1 MIEHPLQ
8 SFLHLRR
15 SRLDI
20 LRIWSGGV
28 SRHVDLGLTAARICI
43 LCDSA
48 GWEMANKIEMAFLDS
63 GCKESTCVSIG
74 SCAAQ
79 TKQASLGRCLIR
91 RRT

>member
-28 SRHVDLGLTAARICI
+28 SRQVDLGLTAARICI
-43 LCDSA
+43 SGDSA
-48 GWEMANKIEMAFLDS
+48 AWKMANQIEWECLDS
-63 GCKESTCVSIG
+63 GCKIVHI
-74 SCAAQ
+74 AY
-79 TKQASLGRCLIR
+79 R
-91 RRT
+91 